1 MLNGCSV
8 QARSKAVLPPDPK
21 EFRFF
26 GARTLPRLVPE
37 GWECSDF
44 AFFFCVCVL
53 SVDPILIFVGRILVG
68 TLVQCDFAWA
78 IMAMILGK

>member
-1 MLNGCSV
+1 M
-8 QARSKAVLPPDPK
+8 LPPDPK

-44 AFFFCVCVL
+44 CVL
-53 SVDPILIFVGRILVG
+53 SVDPIPIFVGRILVG
-68 TLVQCDFAWA
+68 TLVQQV
-78 IMAMILGK
+78 ISP